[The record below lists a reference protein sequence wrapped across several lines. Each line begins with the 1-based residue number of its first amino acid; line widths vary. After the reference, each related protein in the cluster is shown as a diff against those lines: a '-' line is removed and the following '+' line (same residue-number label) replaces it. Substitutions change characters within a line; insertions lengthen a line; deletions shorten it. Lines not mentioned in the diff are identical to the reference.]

1 MSESYLS
8 IRDLV
13 VEYSSGGEKVQAV
26 NGIDLDLQ
34 KGETIGLVGETG
46 AGKTTIAKSI
56 LRILPTPPAKII
68 SGQVKLDGT
77 NLLEIPEHEMQKIRG
92 NKIAM
97 IFQDPMTALNPT
109 MTVGEQINEVV
120 LRHNHISREEATKRT
135 IEMLEMVGIASVRFH
150 DYPHQFSGG
159 MKQRVVIAMALA
171 CNPELLLADEP
182 TTALDVT
189 IQAQVL
195 EMIKALKEKFNT
207 SMILIT
213 HDLGVVAE
221 TCDKVAIVYAGEVVE
236 SGSKEQIFRNPL
248 HPYTKGLL
256 NAIPKITRERNPLE
270 TIEGMVP
277 NPTERIEG
285 CSFSPRC
292 PYATDQ
298 CRKAG
303 PPMAELSD
311 GRLVRCWQ
319 YAKENEE
326 A

>member
-77 NLLEIPEHEMQKIRG
+77 NLLELPEHEMQKIRG

-120 LRHNHISREEATKRT
+120 LRHNHISREDATKRT

-221 TCDKVAIVYAGEVVE
+221 TCDKVAIVYAGEIVE
-236 SGSKEQIFRNPL
+236 CGSKEQIFRNPV
-248 HPYTKGLL
+248 HPYTKGLFASL
-256 NAIPKITRERNPLE
+256 PRLDDDSKRLRPIKGLPPD
-270 TIEGMVP
+270 
-277 NPTERIEG
+277 PTHLPEG
-285 CSFSPRC
+285 CKFCPRC
-292 PYATDQ
+292 PHEGECPEGKSKQA
-298 CRKAG
+298 
-303 PPMAELSD
+303 PMMEIEK
-311 GRLVRCWQ
+311 GHFVRC
-319 YAKENEE
+319 YKVGKGGV
-326 A
+326 